1 MAVTANMAAD
11 SAGAERL
18 SLARWALLVAV
29 ALFAFLPGIASLP
42 PTDRDESRFVQSTK
56 QMVESGDYVD
66 IHLQE
71 EKRYKKPI
79 GIYWL
84 QSLAVAASGQG
95 ADVPIWVY
103 RLVSV
108 AAGVMS
114 VLVVAG
120 LGTRMFGANAG
131 LIAGLMLA
139 GILMLGVEARIAK
152 TDATLLALTL
162 IAQAALARVYLT
174 GKAGSGGG
182 YAPWIFWIALGAG
195 ILIKGPVPPLLAAL
209 TIVTILYF
217 DRERAWLR
225 ELRLLP
231 GILVTLLVAAPWLVA
246 ITWKNG
252 LAFWQESVGNDLFGK
267 VASGQESH
275 GFPPGYF
282 ALIFAFALWPF
293 NVRALDAGL
302 ALLGRFRADPRLL
315 FLIAW
320 YVPFWL
326 VFELIPTKLP
336 HYVLPAYPALALAVG
351 WMLTS
356 GDALP
361 DALKSGWRLW
371 LRRANIFGLA
381 LVTIAL
387 AVGAVAVVPYVT
399 GSFSVWGVIAALL
412 FLAAGWFGFGRAPG
426 ANPVQQIGVT
436 ALTGVAAIGITV
448 AFVAP
453 ALKPV
458 WLSPQIAEMY
468 SGAAAC
474 PQSRLV
480 SAGYHEPSL
489 VFLAGTN
496 TLLTDG
502 KAAAAELAKDP
513 GCTIAAVSNSEMD
526 AFTAALPGGLAN
538 VEEIGAVEGMNYSK
552 GSNHRIALFRMKK

>member
-1 MAVTANMAAD
+1 MAVAADMAAD
-11 SAGAERL
+11 STGAERL
-18 SLARWALLVAV
+18 SLTRWALLVAV

-56 QMVESGDYVD
+56 QMAESGDYID

-95 ADVPIWVY
+95 AEAPIWVY

-108 AAGVMS
+108 AAGVVS

-120 LGTRMFGANAG
+120 LGARMFGANAG
-131 LIAGLMLA
+131 FIAGLMLA

-162 IAQAALARVYLT
+162 IAQAALARVYLA
-174 GKAGSGGG
+174 GKAAQSVG

-195 ILIKGPVPPLLAAL
+195 ILIKGPVPPLLSAL

-225 ELRLLP
+225 DLRLLP
-231 GILVTLLVAAPWLVA
+231 GVLVALLVAAPWLVA

-252 LAFWQESVGNDLFGK
+252 FAFWQESVGNDLLGK
-267 VASGQESH
+267 IGSGQESH

-302 ALLGRFRADPRLL
+302 VLLGRFRTDPRLL

-336 HYVLPAYPALALAVG
+336 HYLLPAYPALALGVG

-371 LRRANIFGLA
+371 LRWANMFGLA
-381 LVTIAL
+381 LVTVAL
-387 AVGAVAVVPYVT
+387 AAGAAAVVPYIT
-399 GSFSVWGVIAALL
+399 GEVSIWGVVAAIL
-412 FLAAGWFGFGRAPG
+412 FLLAGWFGFGRAPG
-426 ANPVQQIGVT
+426 ANAIQQIAIT
-436 ALTGVAAIGITV
+436 TLTGVAAIGITV

-458 WLSPQIAEMY
+458 WLSPQIAEIY
-468 SGAAAC
+468 RGAATC

-489 VFLAGTN
+489 VFLAGTD
-496 TLLTDG
+496 TLLTNG
-502 KAAAAELAKDP
+502 TVAARELAKDP
-513 GCTIAAVSNSEMD
+513 NCTIAAVANSQFD
-526 AFTAALPGGLAN
+526 SFTAGLPGGLES
-538 VEEIGAVEGMNYSK
+538 VEEIGAVEGVNYSK
-552 GSNHRIALFRMKK
+552 GSNHRIALFRVKM